1 MLNQITIMGR
11 PVHTPEVKE
20 GQSGLKFARLRIA
33 CDRDIT
39 GQDGE
44 KTDFFDITAFGKTAD
59 FVEKFVQKGRLYIL
73 IGRLQNRNFT
83 DKDGNKRT
91 AANIVADRF
100 YFADSPRSE
109 EKPKEEPVKLK
120 PTPPMKAE
128 TKAFGDQMLANMKEP
143 LAPVEVEDGEI
154 PF

>member
-1 MLNQITIMGR
+1 MLNQISIMGR

-20 GQSGLKFARLRIA
+20 GQSGTKFARLRIA
-33 CDRDIT
+33 CDRDFT

-44 KTDFFDITAFGKTAD
+44 NADFFDITAFGKTAD
-59 FVEKFVQKGRLYIL
+59 FVEKFVQKGRLFVIV
-73 IGRLQNRNFT
+73 GRLQNRNFT

-91 AANIVADRF
+91 ASQIVADRF

-109 EKPKEEPVKLK
+109 EKPKPEPFEMK
-120 PTPPMKAE
+120 PVPPMKPE
-128 TKAFGDQMLANMKEP
+128 TKAFGDRILEQMKEP
-143 LAPVEVEDGEI
+143 LVPVEVEDGDL